1 VAEMD
6 VEGDFPP
13 KVSVVITTFNNERTI
28 DECLKSVF
36 ELEYPKDRL
45 EVIVIDGGSE
55 DSTVQI
61 AEKYPAK
68 VIVKPSNAPAA
79 YNYAIKIANGDVIA
93 ILDADVKVEKSWLS
107 KLVKYLKDPQVA
119 GVGGGIE
126 TWNYQ
131 NALPR
136 CIGYEIKYR
145 YRRLLKDNSVKRLA
159 TMNLLLKRKVLED
172 IGGFDESLPTQYD
185 TDICYR
191 ITSKGYRLIFEPNAK
206 CYHFN
211 RPTWREYFKQQLQY
225 GKNTLRLYL
234 RNPKLIKGDKITDFG
249 MNIQPILL
257 LTALA
262 SAILGLI
269 FENTQFLL
277 YVSAFMLAFLIAYYI
292 FCAVKISAFFK
303 DFTAMLLVIVYFVRA
318 AAWTLGGAVTVF
330 NALRNG
336 RARQIG

>member
-1 VAEMD
+1 MD
-6 VEGDFPP
+6 VERDFPP
-13 KVSVVITTFNNERTI
+13 KVSLIITTFNNERTI

-36 ELEYPKDRL
+36 ELDYPRDKL
-45 EVIVIDGGSE
+45 EVIVIDGGSG

-68 VIVKPSNAPAA
+68 IIVKPSNAPAA
-79 YNYAIKIANGDVIA
+79 YNYAIKIANGDIIA
-93 ILDADVKVEKSWLS
+93 ILDADVKVEKNWLN

-131 NALPR
+131 DALPR
-136 CIGYEIKYR
+136 CIGYDIKYR
-145 YRRLLKDNSVKRLA
+145 YRRLLKNNSIKRLA

-172 IGGFDESLPTQYD
+172 VGGFDESLPTQYD
-185 TDICYR
+185 TDICNR
-191 ITSKGYRLIFEPNAK
+191 ITSKGYKLIFKPDAK

-211 RPTWREYFKQQLQY
+211 RSTWREYFKQQLRY

-257 LTALA
+257 LIALA

-269 FENTQFLL
+269 FENTRSLL
-277 YVSAFMLAFLIAYYI
+277 YVSVFILAFLIAYYI

-318 AAWTLGGAVTVF
+318 VAWTLGGAVTVF
-330 NALRNG
+330 DTLRNG
-336 RARQIG
+336 RARQVG

>member
-1 VAEMD
+1 MD
-6 VEGDFPP
+6 VERDSPP
-13 KVSVVITTFNNERTI
+13 KVSLIITTFNNERTI

-36 ELEYPKDRL
+36 ELDYPRDRL
-45 EVIVIDGGSE
+45 EVIVIDGGSW

-79 YNYAIKIANGDVIA
+79 YNYAIKIANGDIIA
-93 ILDADVKVEKSWLS
+93 ILDADVKVEKNWLD
-107 KLVKYLKDPQVA
+107 KLVKYLEDPQVA

-131 NALPR
+131 DALPR
-136 CIGYEIKYR
+136 CIGYDIKYR
-145 YRRLLKDNSVKRLA
+145 YMRLLKNNGIKRLA

-172 IGGFDESLPTQYD
+172 VGAFDEGLPTQYD
-185 TDICYR
+185 TDICNK
-191 ITSKGYRLIFEPNAK
+191 ITSKGYRLIFVPDAK

-257 LTALA
+257 LIAFT

-269 FENTQFLL
+269 FENTRFLL
-277 YVSAFMLAFLIAYYI
+277 YVSAFTSAFLIAYYI
-292 FCAVKISAFFK
+292 ICAVKISAFFK
-303 DFTAMLLVIVYFVRA
+303 DFTAMLLIIVYFVRA

-330 NALRNG
+330 DTLRNG

>member
-1 VAEMD
+1 MD
-6 VEGDFPP
+6 VERDFPP
-13 KVSVVITTFNNERTI
+13 KVSLIITTFNNERTI

-36 ELEYPKDRL
+36 EMDYPRDKL
-45 EVIVIDGGSE
+45 EVIVVDGGSG

-68 VIVKPSNAPAA
+68 VIVKPLNAPAA
-79 YNYAIKIANGDVIA
+79 YNYAIKIANGDIIA
-93 ILDADVKVEKSWLS
+93 ILDADVKVEKNWLN
-107 KLVKYLKDPQVA
+107 KLVKYLEDPQVA

-126 TWNYQ
+126 TWNYKD
-131 NALPR
+131 ALPR
-136 CIGYEIKYR
+136 CIGYDIKYR
-145 YRRLLKDNSVKRLA
+145 YRRLLKNNSIKRLA

-172 IGGFDESLPTQYD
+172 VGGFDESLPTQYD
-185 TDICYR
+185 TDICNR
-191 ITSKGYRLIFEPNAK
+191 ITSKGYKLIFEPDAK

-211 RPTWREYFKQQLQY
+211 RSTWREYFKQQLRY

-257 LTALA
+257 LIALA

-269 FENTQFLL
+269 FENTRSLL
-277 YVSAFMLAFLIAYYI
+277 YVSVFILAFLIAYYI

-318 AAWTLGGAVTVF
+318 VAWTLGGAVTVF
-330 NALRNG
+330 DTLRSG